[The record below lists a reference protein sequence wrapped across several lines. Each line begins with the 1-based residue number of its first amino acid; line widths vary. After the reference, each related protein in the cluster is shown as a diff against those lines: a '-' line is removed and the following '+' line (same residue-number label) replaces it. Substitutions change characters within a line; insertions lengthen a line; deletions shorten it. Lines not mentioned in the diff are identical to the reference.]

1 MARKSSISD
10 QKVFTAVG
18 LELVASGKITLDG
31 IKTQTG
37 LSTGSLYHRYQSR
50 ENLMARAWLYALQAF
65 HAAYLAG
72 FDEDGAFPGASVIRR
87 MLNFC
92 RQQPA
97 LATILVYGSRRQFIQ
112 KGVDADMIEQID
124 ASNARVKERLMAF
137 AREHRIPILACKLA
151 LVNFPLAAVKDN
163 LPNHPIPASL
173 ENPSVSGCASLV
185 EDYAISSRKP
195 LPVPI
200 LDGMSGLLVFACM
213 PV

>member
-18 LELVASGKITLDG
+18 LELAASGKITLDG

-50 ENLMARAWLYALQAF
+50 ESLMAQAWLYALKAF
-65 HAAYLAG
+65 HTEYLAG
-72 FDEDGAFPGASVIRR
+72 FDEDGAFPGAAVICR

-97 LATILVYGSRRQFIQ
+97 LATILVYGSRHQFIQ
-112 KGVDADMIEQID
+112 KGVDTDVIEQID

-173 ENPSVSGCASLV
+173 E
-185 EDYAISSRKP
+185 DH
-195 LPVPI
+195 
-200 LDGMSGLLVFACM
+200 LLAAAQALLTTT
-213 PV
+213 P